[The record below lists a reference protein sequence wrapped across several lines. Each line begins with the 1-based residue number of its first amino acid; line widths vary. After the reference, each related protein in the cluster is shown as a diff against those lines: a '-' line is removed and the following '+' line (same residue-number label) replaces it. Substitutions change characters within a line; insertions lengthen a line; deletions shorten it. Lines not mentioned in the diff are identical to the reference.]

1 MDVSYYIISGD
12 GCGRGKCH
20 DYIAVFSSPESALC
34 SPFGEGT
41 KIDGTRRISGGDMN
55 EAYGMTYLPGV
66 KRILLVL
73 AGILLIG
80 MCVAFYRMS
89 GFEVDTFSC
98 MNLGVSGFL
107 KMPFGNWQLIVNAVL
122 LIVVWLTVR
131 HCIGPGTVVNMVG
144 GFFCRSFQLLYPLRS
159 IFIHQQVISSLISQ
173 CASCLIYGS
182 NKKII

>member
-1 MDVSYYIISGD
+1 MFAFWRRD
-12 GCGRGKCH
+12 
-20 DYIAVFSSPESALC
+20 
-34 SPFGEGT
+34 

-144 GFFCRSFQLLYPLRS
+144 DFFCRSFQLLSPPSFHIYPS
-159 IFIHQQVISSLISQ
+159 ASYFFINITVRIMFDLWIQQKDYIRIV
-173 CASCLIYGS
+173 
-182 NKKII
+182 